1 VKATATALK
10 EVLLLDPVVHEDPR
24 GITYENY
31 NKRVLREA
39 AGIDVEFVQ
48 ENRSRSAKNVIRGLH
63 YQLGQPQGK
72 LVGVLTGRI
81 FDVAVDLRRASP
93 QFGQWTSFELSA
105 ENRRVAWIPPGF
117 GHGFLALTDGAEV
130 IYKMSEFWAP
140 KQEHVIRWDDPDL
153 AIAWP
158 LAGAK
163 PILSKRDAEATALR
177 EAEVFP

>member
-1 VKATATALK
+1 VKVTATALK
-10 EVLLLDPVVHEDPR
+10 EVLLLDPVVHEDVR

-31 NKRVLREA
+31 NRRTLREA

-48 ENRSRSAKNVIRGLH
+48 ENRSRSARNVIRGLH
-63 YQLGQPQGK
+63 YQLGSPQGK
-72 LVGVLTGRI
+72 LVGVLVGRI
-81 FDVAVDLRRASP
+81 FDVAVDLRRGSP
-93 QFGQWTSFELSA
+93 QFGKWTSFELSA

-130 IYKMSEFWAP
+130 VYKMSEFWAP
-140 KQEHVIRWDDPDL
+140 KQERVIRWDDRDL

-158 LAGAK
+158 LGGAQ
-163 PILSKRDAEATALR
+163 PIVSKRDAEAVALR